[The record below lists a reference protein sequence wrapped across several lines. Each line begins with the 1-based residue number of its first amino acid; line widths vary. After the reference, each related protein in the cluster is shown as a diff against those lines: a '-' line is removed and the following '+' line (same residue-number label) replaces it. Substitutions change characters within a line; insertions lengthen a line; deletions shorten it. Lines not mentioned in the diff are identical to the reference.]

1 MKCVRIEFK
10 HKDWLPDYIV
20 VDLYETWVKR
30 EIEGTWHEEPF
41 LVSDDGGSTLDLKGT
56 DALSYGFAKGRKDA
70 ENKVYYRTGDL
81 LTHGQRMEF
90 LRLFETEKCAE
101 EIEEAVDSL

>member
-20 VDLYETWVKR
+20 VDLNENWVER

-41 LVSDDGGSTLDLKGT
+41 LKNYSGSTLDLKCT

-70 ENKVYYRTGDL
+70 ENKVYYRAGDL
-81 LTHGQRMEF
+81 LTYEQRMEF

>member
-20 VDLYETWVKR
+20 MDLYENRVER
-30 EIEGTWHEEPF
+30 EIEGSWHEEPF
-41 LVSDDGGSTLDLKGT
+41 FKNNSGSTLDLKGT

-70 ENKVYYRTGDL
+70 ENKVYYRTGNL
-81 LTHGQRMEF
+81 LTYGQRMEF

-101 EIEEAVDSL
+101 EIEEAVDNL

>member
-20 VDLYETWVKR
+20 MDLYENRVER

-41 LVSDDGGSTLDLKGT
+41 FINNSGSTLYLKGT

-70 ENKVYYRTGDL
+70 ENKVYYMTGNL
-81 LTHGQRMEF
+81 LTYGQRMEF

>member
-10 HKDWLPDYIV
+10 HKDWLPDGIV
-20 VDLYETWVKR
+20 VDLYENWVNR

-41 LVSDDGGSTLDLKGT
+41 LESNGGGSTLDLT

-81 LTHGQRMEF
+81 LTYEQRMEF

-101 EIEEAVDSL
+101 EIEKAIDSL